1 MIIKVVCPVCYF
13 SGDMEI
19 SHSVGMG
26 ICPKCGAKIDVELS
40 EENRILNFIQEP
52 KALETR
58 ILNFIQEPKAL
69 FEYGVISRRGPRDNM
84 TDGENDVTLIHIPT
98 KTAKRFQGTFYDK
111 KYVFSLYEFIIR
123 HKKTTGITAH
133 ELLHYL
139 TTYLGDLTEL
149 KYEAPEW

>member
-40 EENRILNFIQEP
+40 E
-52 KALETR
+52 ETR